1 MAHVPSWIQRRRR
14 SRSSPARY
22 IVRVVVLCA
31 CLCLT
36 LAVPSTA
43 QSSPSGDDAMSASVR
58 AGVQD
63 VYDRMTRSYELL
75 DLEMV
80 AQLYTEDASYI
91 LPSPEAEVLKGR
103 ERIQETFRGFFESIE
118 DNDASLRIDF
128 RFVTRKVYGD
138 VAHDIGY
145 YRVTTSKDG
154 AVRSQST
161 GKFATVIEKGNDGV
175 WRFAVDAYSSAPDAA
190 YNVLGPGSE
199 EAASATD

>member
-1 MAHVPSWIQRRRR
+1 
-14 SRSSPARY
+14 
-22 IVRVVVLCA
+22 VVLCA
-31 CLCLT
+31 CLCLALVT
-36 LAVPSTA
+36 PSTA
-43 QSSPSGDDAMSASVR
+43 QSPSEGDDAVSESVR

-80 AQLYTEDASYI
+80 GQLYTKDASYI

-118 DNDASLRIDF
+118 ENDASLRIDF

-154 AVRSQST
+154 AIQSRST
-161 GKFATVIEKGNDGV
+161 GKFATVIEKGDDGV

-190 YNVLGPGSE
+190 YDAIDPVSAE
-199 EAASATD
+199 SASTTD

>member
-1 MAHVPSWIQRRRR
+1 VSE
-14 SRSSPARY
+14 
-22 IVRVVVLCA
+22 
-31 CLCLT
+31 
-36 LAVPSTA
+36 
-43 QSSPSGDDAMSASVR
+43 SVR

-80 AQLYTEDASYI
+80 GQLYTEDASYI
-91 LPSPEAEVLKGR
+91 LPSPETEVLKGR

-145 YRVTTSKDG
+145 YRITTSKDG
-154 AVRSQST
+154 AVRSRST
-161 GKFATVIEKGNDGV
+161 GKFATVIEKGGDGV

-190 YNVLGPGSE
+190 YDALDPGSE
-199 EAASATD
+199 ESASTTD